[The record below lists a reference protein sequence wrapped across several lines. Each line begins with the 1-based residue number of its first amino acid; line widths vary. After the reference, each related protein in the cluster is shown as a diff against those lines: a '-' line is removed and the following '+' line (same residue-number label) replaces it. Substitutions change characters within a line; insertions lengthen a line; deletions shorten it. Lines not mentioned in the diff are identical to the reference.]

1 MNLFSGWRA
10 AFRIARRDAL
20 RAKGRSALVVA
31 MIALPVLGVTAADVT
46 YRSAKPTL
54 AEELTADL
62 GGADALF
69 MDQGMGPVR
78 LEQMPDGIMWGTPED
93 APETLPEDERKPVDV
108 PATFPKGSRYLTQQS
123 VPASVTTRH
132 GIADTQITELDIADP
147 LLRGRIELTDGAYPR
162 AKNEMAATDAFIK
175 TSGLSVGDRVTVRGP
190 EQVYTL
196 TGAVEL
202 PADLAGK
209 SLFAVPGAVI
219 APWQKT
225 ADRSA
230 GRSTDGSTDRGEDE
244 GILPP
249 QTREVEWLV
258 KGPPGVGV
266 TWPDVL
272 AANEKGVVVRA
283 RQIALNPPPDSEV
296 PMAAQMRGWSTSN
309 AELTAAAL
317 TVAAMAMLEIVLLAG
332 PAFAVGARRS
342 RRQLGL
348 VGSCGGTRSQV
359 RAVVLAGG
367 VVLGGV
373 GAVVGV
379 GAGFALTV
387 LFRPMIEEFAGSRFG
402 ELTVRPWEI
411 LAIAVLGLVTGVLA
425 ALAPAIVA
433 GRQSVLESLT
443 GHRGTRRSSRVLP
456 IVGSTVLAGGIAI
469 AVFGGVSGST
479 ELVAGGSVLAELG
492 LLGCIPVIV
501 GFLGRL
507 GRRLPLTPRIALRDA
522 ARNRGRTAP
531 AVAAVMA
538 AVAGSVAIATYT
550 SSSAAEQEYNH
561 QPNLTAGTAAL
572 IAVDTAEKNDLPR
585 ARTAV
590 EQTFPVNGAPAHLGR
605 VWAGS
610 DCSVYYEDEE
620 DGCGSLELVK
630 PAGKAHSCPLRGKG
644 AKELALRISADEHKR
659 LMNSPACMDEN
670 YTVISF
676 GTDSNKIVIGDA
688 ALLTSYVKLD
698 DPAAAKALAA
708 GVPVL
713 LNSAYAQDGEV
724 TLKIAHHYNERD
736 KENHARHPGKART
749 TTEQLKVY
757 VAPDRFASTP
767 SIRMIMPQQT
777 ADRLGLHSGELG
789 SVYTLTREPTD
800 AERQAAD
807 AAMAQAGNQA
817 FVMTANS
824 MEQGDDA
831 LVLLV
836 LALFAG
842 VVTLGAAA
850 ITTGLSKAD
859 AEADLTTLSAVGAP
873 PGVRRSLSGFQCL
886 VVALTGVL
894 LGTAA
899 GIVPAV
905 ALRLT
910 DLREALA
917 DMRMNPM
924 ESAYT
929 PIVMPWGTIALLAL
943 VVPVLAGLLAAA
955 LTSSRLKLARR
966 AG

>member
-1 MNLFSGWRA
+1 MSLFPGWRA

-31 MIALPVLGVTAADVT
+31 MIALPVLGVTAADLT
-46 YRSAKPTL
+46 YRSALPTA

-62 GGADALF
+62 GAADALF
-69 MDQGMGPVR
+69 VDQGMGPVP
-78 LEQMPDGIMWGTPED
+78 LWQMPDGIMWQTPD
-93 APETLPEDERKPVDV
+93 GAPETFYDDERKPVDV
-108 PATFPKGSRYLTQQS
+108 PATFPKGSRSLTEQS

-132 GIADTQITELDIADP
+132 GITDTQITELAVADP
-147 LLRGRIELTDGAYPR
+147 MLRGRVELTEGSYPK
-162 AKNEMAATDAFIK
+162 AKDEIAATGAFLK
-175 TSGLSVGDRVTVRGP
+175 AAGLSVGDRVTVRGP
-190 EQVYTL
+190 QQEYTL

-202 PADLAGK
+202 PAELK
-209 SLFAVPGAVI
+209 NESLFAVPGAVI

-225 ADRSA
+225 AD
-230 GRSTDGSTDRGEDE
+230 GDGK
-244 GILPP
+244 ILPP
-249 QTREVEWLV
+249 QASGVKWLV
-258 KGPPGVGV
+258 QGPPGAGV
-266 TWPDVL
+266 TWPDIL

-283 RQIALNPPPDSEV
+283 RQVALDPPPDSEV
-296 PMAAQMRGWSTSN
+296 PMAVYAQGWTGSDT
-309 AELTAAAL
+309 ELTAAVL
-317 TVAAMAMLEIVLLAG
+317 TVAAMALLEIVLLAG

-348 VGSCGGTRSQV
+348 VGSCGGTRGQV

-367 VVLGGV
+367 AVLGGV

-379 GAGFALTV
+379 GAGFGLTV
-387 LFRPMIEEFAGSRFG
+387 LFRPMIEEFSGRRFG
-402 ELTVRPWEI
+402 ELTVHPGEI

-443 GHRGTRRSSRVLP
+443 GRRGSRRSSRVLP
-456 IVGSTVLAGGIAI
+456 VVGTVVLAVGVALAVYGGL
-469 AVFGGVSGST
+469 SGNT
-479 ELVAGGSVLAELG
+479 RLVAGGSVLAELG

-550 SSSAAEQEYNH
+550 ASTTAEQAYDH
-561 QPNLTAGTAAL
+561 RPNLTAGTAAL
-572 IAVDTAEKNDLPR
+572 MTADTAEKTDLSR
-585 ARTAV
+585 ARAAV
-590 EQTFPVNGAPAHLGR
+590 EQHYPVSGAPARVGR
-605 VWAGS
+605 AWAGS
-610 DCSVYYEDEE
+610 DCSVYYEEE
-620 DGCGSLELVK
+620 DGCGTLEIVK
-630 PAGKAHSCPLRGKG
+630 PTGEGHSCPLKGKG

-659 LMNSPACMDEN
+659 LMNSPACVDEDS
-670 YTVISF
+670 TTIAF
-676 GTDSNKIVIGDA
+676 GNDDNKIVIGDT

-698 DPAAAKALAA
+698 DPEAAKALAA
-708 GVPVL
+708 GTPVL
-713 LNSAYAQDGEV
+713 LNSAYAKDGEI
-724 TLKIAHHYNERD
+724 TLRARHVYNERD
-736 KENHARHPGKART
+736 KENRALHPGEPRT
-749 TTEQLKVY
+749 TTDRLKVY
-757 VAPDRFASTP
+757 VAPDSYATTP
-767 SIRMIMPQQT
+767 GIRMVLPQKT
-777 ADRLGLHSGELG
+777 ADRLGLHSQETG
-789 SVYTLTREPTD
+789 SVHTLTREPTG
-800 AERQAAD
+800 AEQQAAD
-807 AAMAQAGNQA
+807 AALEQAGNQA
-817 FVMTANS
+817 YVWTGSPA
-824 MEQGDDA
+824 EQDDDA
-831 LVLLV
+831 VVLLI

-910 DLREALA
+910 DLREALKV
-917 DMRMNPM
+917 MRDDPM

-929 PIVMPWGTIALLAL
+929 PIVMPWPTIALLAL

-955 LTSSRLKLARR
+955 LTGSRQKLARR

>member
-1 MNLFSGWRA
+1 MSPFSGWRA

-31 MIALPVLGVTAADVT
+31 MIALPVLGVTAADLT
-46 YRSAKPTL
+46 YRSALPTA
-54 AEELTADL
+54 AEDLTADL
-62 GGADALF
+62 GAADALF
-69 MDQGMGPVR
+69 TDPGMGPVP
-78 LEQMPDGIMWGTPED
+78 LWQMPDGIMWQTPEG
-93 APETLPEDERKPVDV
+93 APETFYTDERKPVDV
-108 PATFPKGSRYLTQQS
+108 PATFPKGSRSLTEQS

-132 GIADTQITELDIADP
+132 GITDTRITELAVADP
-147 LLRGRIELTDGAYPR
+147 MLRGRVELTEGAYPR
-162 AKNEMAATDAFIK
+162 AADEMAATEAFLDA
-175 TSGLSVGDRVTVRGP
+175 SGLSVGDRITVRGP
-190 EQVYTL
+190 QQEYTL

-202 PADLAGK
+202 PAQLKDE

-225 ADRSA
+225 AD
-230 GRSTDGSTDRGEDE
+230 GDRKV
-244 GILPP
+244 LPP
-249 QTREVEWLV
+249 QANDLKWLV
-258 KGPPGVGV
+258 QGPPGAGV
-266 TWPDVL
+266 TWPDIL

-283 RQIALNPPPDSEV
+283 RQVALNPPPDSDV
-296 PMAAQMRGWSTSN
+296 PMAVYARGWTSGGG
-309 AELTAAAL
+309 ELTAAAL
-317 TVAAMAMLEIVLLAG
+317 TVAAMALLEIVLLAG

-348 VGSCGGTRSQV
+348 VGSCGGTRGQV

-367 VVLGGV
+367 AVLGGV

-379 GAGFALTV
+379 GAGFGLTV
-387 LFRPMIEEFAGSRFG
+387 LFRPMIEEFSGRRFG
-402 ELTVRPWEI
+402 ELAVHPWEI

-443 GHRGTRRSSRVLP
+443 GRRGARRGSRALP
-456 IVGSTVLAGGIAI
+456 VVGALVLAGGTAL
-469 AVFGGVSGST
+469 AVYGGLSGST
-479 ELVAGGSVLAELG
+479 RLVAAGSVLAELG

-550 SSSAAEQEYNH
+550 ASSTAEQAYDH
-561 QPNLTAGTAAL
+561 QPGLTAGTAAL
-572 IAVDTAEKNDLPR
+572 VATDTAEKSDLSR
-585 ARTAV
+585 ARAAV
-590 EQTFPVNGAPAHLGR
+590 EQHYPVSGAPARIGR
-605 VWAGS
+605 TWAGS
-610 DCSVYYEDEE
+610 DCSVYYEEE
-620 DGCGSLELVK
+620 NGCGTLEIVK
-630 PAGKAHSCPLRGKG
+630 PTGEGHSCPLKGEG

-659 LMNSPACMDEN
+659 LMNSPACVDEAF
-670 YTVISF
+670 TSVVF
-676 GTDSNKIVIGDA
+676 GNDDNKIVVGDTS
-688 ALLTSYVKLD
+688 LLTSYVKLD
-698 DPAAAKALAA
+698 DPEAAKALAA
-708 GVPVL
+708 GTPVL
-713 LNSAYAQDGEV
+713 LNSAYAQDGEI
-724 TLKIAHHYNERD
+724 TLRAHHLYNERD
-736 KENHARHPGKART
+736 RENRARHPGVART
-749 TTEQLKVY
+749 TTDRLKVY
-757 VAPDRFASTP
+757 VAPDSYAATP
-767 SIRMIMPQQT
+767 GIRMVLPQET
-777 ADRLGLHSGELG
+777 ADRLGLHSQETG
-789 SVYTLTREPTD
+789 SVYPLSREPTD
-800 AERQAAD
+800 AEEQAAG
-807 AAMAQAGNQA
+807 AALARAGNQA
-817 FVMTANS
+817 HLWTGHPA
-824 MEQGDDA
+824 EERDDA
-831 LVLLV
+831 VVLLI

-910 DLREALA
+910 DLREALKAMRA
-917 DMRMNPM
+917 DPM

-929 PIVMPWGTIALLAL
+929 PIVMPWPTIALLAL
-943 VVPVLAGLLAAA
+943 AVPVLAGLLAAA
-955 LTSSRLKLARR
+955 LTGSRQKLARR

>member
-1 MNLFSGWRA
+1 MSLFSGWRA

-31 MIALPVLGVTAADVT
+31 MIALPVLGVTAADLT
-46 YRSAKPTL
+46 YRSALPTA
-54 AEELTADL
+54 AEDLTADL
-62 GGADALF
+62 GAADALF
-69 MDQGMGPVR
+69 MDQGMGPVP
-78 LEQMPDGIMWGTPED
+78 LWQMPDGIMWQTPEG
-93 APETLPEDERKPVDV
+93 APETFYDDERKPVDV
-108 PATFPKGSRYLTQQS
+108 PATFPKGSRSLTEQS

-132 GIADTQITELDIADP
+132 GITDTQITELAVADP
-147 LLRGRIELTDGAYPR
+147 MLRGRVELTEGAYPR
-162 AKNEMAATDAFIK
+162 AENEMAATEAFLDA
-175 TSGLSVGDRVTVRGP
+175 SGLSVGDRITVRGP
-190 EQVYTL
+190 QQVYTL

-202 PADLAGK
+202 PAQLRNE

-225 ADRSA
+225 AKGDQKV
-230 GRSTDGSTDRGEDE
+230 
-244 GILPP
+244 LPP
-249 QTREVEWLV
+249 QANGLKWLV
-258 KGPPGVGV
+258 QGPPGAGV
-266 TWPDVL
+266 TWPDIL

-283 RQIALNPPPDSEV
+283 RQVALNPPPDSEV
-296 PMAAQMRGWSTSN
+296 PMAVYAQSWTSSDT
-309 AELTAAAL
+309 ELTAAAL
-317 TVAAMAMLEIVLLAG
+317 TVAAMALLEIVLLAG

-348 VGSCGGTRSQV
+348 VGSCGGTRGQV

-367 VVLGGV
+367 AVLGGV
-373 GAVVGV
+373 GAIVGV
-379 GAGFALTV
+379 GAGFGLTV
-387 LFRPMIEEFAGSRFG
+387 LFRPMIEEFSGRRFG
-402 ELTVRPWEI
+402 ELTVHPGEI

-443 GHRGTRRSSRVLP
+443 GRRGARRSSRVLP
-456 IVGSTVLAGGIAI
+456 VVGTVVLAGGTAL
-469 AVFGGVSGST
+469 AVYGGLSGNT
-479 ELVAGGSVLAELG
+479 RLVAAGSVLAELG

-550 SSSAAEQEYNH
+550 ASTTAEQAYDH
-561 QPNLTAGTAAL
+561 RPNLTAGTAAL
-572 IAVDTAEKNDLPR
+572 MAADTAEKTDLSR
-585 ARTAV
+585 ARAAV
-590 EQTFPVNGAPAHLGR
+590 EQHYPVTGAPARVGR
-605 VWAGS
+605 AWAGS
-610 DCSVYYEDEE
+610 DCSVYYEEE
-620 DGCGSLELVK
+620 DSCGTLEIVK
-630 PAGKAHSCPLRGKG
+630 PTGEGHSCPLKGKG

-659 LMNSPACMDEN
+659 LMNSPACVDEDS
-670 YTVISF
+670 TTIAF
-676 GTDSNKIVIGDA
+676 GNDDNKIVVGDT

-698 DPAAAKALAA
+698 DPEAAKALAA
-708 GVPVL
+708 GTPVL
-713 LNSAYAQDGEV
+713 LNSAYAEDGEI
-724 TLKIAHHYNERD
+724 TLRARHFYNERD
-736 KENHARHPGKART
+736 KENRALHPGEART
-749 TTEQLKVY
+749 TTDRLKVY
-757 VAPDRFASTP
+757 VAPDSYATTP
-767 SIRMIMPQQT
+767 GIRMVLPQRT
-777 ADRLGLHSGELG
+777 ADRLGLHSQETG
-789 SVYTLTREPTD
+789 SVYPLSREPTD
-800 AERQAAD
+800 AEEQAAD
-807 AAMAQAGNQA
+807 AALERAGNHA
-817 FVMTANS
+817 YVWTGS
-824 MEQGDDA
+824 PTEERDDA
-831 LVLLV
+831 VVLLI

-910 DLREALA
+910 DLREALKVMRA
-917 DMRMNPM
+917 DPM

-929 PIVMPWGTIALLAL
+929 PIVMPWPTIALLAL

-955 LTSSRLKLARR
+955 LTGSRQKLARR

>member
-1 MNLFSGWRA
+1 MSLFPGWRA

-31 MIALPVLGVTAADVT
+31 MIALPVLGVTAADLT
-46 YRSAKPTL
+46 YRSALPTA

-62 GGADALF
+62 GAADALF
-69 MDQGMGPVR
+69 VDQGMGPVP
-78 LEQMPDGIMWGTPED
+78 LWQMPDGIMWQTPEG
-93 APETLPEDERKPVDV
+93 APETFYDDERKPVDV
-108 PATFPKGSRYLTQQS
+108 PATFPKGSRSLTEQS

-132 GIADTQITELDIADP
+132 GITDTQITELAVADP
-147 LLRGRIELTDGAYPR
+147 MLRGRVELTEGAYPR
-162 AKNEMAATDAFIK
+162 AEDEMAATEAFLDA
-175 TSGLSVGDRVTVRGP
+175 SGLSVGDRITVRGP
-190 EQVYTL
+190 QQEYTL

-202 PADLAGK
+202 PAQLKDE

-225 ADRSA
+225 AD
-230 GRSTDGSTDRGEDE
+230 GDQKV
-244 GILPP
+244 LPP
-249 QTREVEWLV
+249 QASGLKWLV
-258 KGPPGVGV
+258 QGPPGAGV
-266 TWPDVL
+266 TWPDIL

-283 RQIALNPPPDSEV
+283 RQVALDPPPDSEV
-296 PMAAQMRGWSTSN
+296 PMAAYAQSWTSSD

-317 TVAAMAMLEIVLLAG
+317 TVAAMALLEIVLLAG

-348 VGSCGGTRSQV
+348 VGSCGGTRGQV

-367 VVLGGV
+367 AVLGGV

-379 GAGFALTV
+379 GAGFGLTV
-387 LFRPMIEEFAGSRFG
+387 LFRPMIEEFSGRRFG
-402 ELTVRPWEI
+402 ELTVHPWEI

-443 GHRGTRRSSRVLP
+443 GRRGSRRSSRVLP
-456 IVGSTVLAGGIAI
+456 VVGTVVLAGGVAL
-469 AVFGGVSGST
+469 AVYGGLSGNT
-479 ELVAGGSVLAELG
+479 RLVAGGSVLAELG

-550 SSSAAEQEYNH
+550 ASTTAEQAYEH

-572 IAVDTAEKNDLPR
+572 MAADTAEKTDLSR
-585 ARTAV
+585 ARAAV
-590 EQTFPVNGAPAHLGR
+590 EQHYPVSGAPARVGR
-605 VWAGS
+605 AWAGS
-610 DCSVYYEDEE
+610 DCSVYYEEE
-620 DGCGSLELVK
+620 DGCGSLEIVK
-630 PAGKAHSCPLRGKG
+630 PTGEGHSCPLKGKG

-659 LMNSPACMDEN
+659 LMNSPACVDEDS
-670 YTVISF
+670 TTIAF
-676 GTDSNKIVIGDA
+676 GNDDNKIVVGDS

-698 DPAAAKALAA
+698 DPEAAKALAA
-708 GVPVL
+708 GTPVL
-713 LNSAYAQDGEV
+713 LNSAYAKDGEI
-724 TLKIAHHYNERD
+724 TLRARHLYNERD
-736 KENHARHPGKART
+736 KENRARHPGEART
-749 TTEQLKVY
+749 TTDRLKVY
-757 VAPDRFASTP
+757 VAPDSYATTP
-767 SIRMIMPQQT
+767 GIRMVLPQET
-777 ADRLGLHSGELG
+777 ADRLGLHSQETG
-789 SVYTLTREPTD
+789 SVYPLSREPTD
-800 AERQAAD
+800 AEEQAAD
-807 AAMAQAGNQA
+807 AALEQAGNKA
-817 FVMTANS
+817 YVWTGSPA
-824 MEQGDDA
+824 EERDDA
-831 LVLLV
+831 VVLLI

-910 DLREALA
+910 DLREALKVMRA
-917 DMRMNPM
+917 DPM

-929 PIVMPWGTIALLAL
+929 PIVMPWPTIALLAL

-955 LTSSRLKLARR
+955 LTSSRQKLARR